1 MLIEPGQGFG
11 AVIFDLD
18 GLLVD
23 SEPLWHRAEIE
34 VFGRYGVELTVDM
47 CRSTKGR
54 FVGEVTQH
62 WYDQIGWLGP
72 SPAVVAGEIVDKM
85 EQLLATEV
93 AMKPGVP
100 DIMQWCRRRGLA
112 TAVAS
117 SSSRR
122 LIAAALG
129 RHQLQQW
136 FDAICSVDDVGVGKP
151 DPAVFLFAAG
161 ALGVVPDRC
170 LVLEDAPVGAAAAVA
185 AGMACVLV
193 PEQRA
198 VSTSTCGS
206 IEGEMAR
213 TIVNGGG
220 IIEAGGVDGVLASL
234 ADLPGAWDDVARRAA
249 ERKRRPQ
256 CFRPT

>member
-1 MLIEPGQGFG
+1 MLIEPGQGFA

-34 VFGRYGVELTVDM
+34 VFGRYGVELTVAM

-72 SPAVVAGEIVDKM
+72 SPAAVAGEIVDKM

-100 DIMQWCRRRGLA
+100 DIVQWCRRRGLA

-117 SSSRR
+117 SSSHR

-129 RHQLQQW
+129 RHQLQRW

-151 DPAVFLFAAG
+151 DPAVFLFAAD
-161 ALGVVPDRC
+161 ALGVTPDRC

-198 VSTSTCGS
+198 TSGS
-206 IEGEMAR
+206 SPIEGEMAR
-213 TIVNGGG
+213 TIANGGG
-220 IIEAGGVDGVLASL
+220 IVEAGGIDGVLVSL
-234 ADLPGAWDDVARRAA
+234 ADLPGAWDDVARRTA
-249 ERKRRPQ
+249 ERRRRPQ
-256 CFRPT
+256 RFPST